1 MAIRVQTSSISG
13 QSQLQPESF
22 GIRKDT
28 RNIGL
33 EAAASAL
40 GQVAQVGSNIYQSN
54 IQKEKRLEAAA
65 REAAQL
71 KKQAEKEIAARQ
83 KTADQLQ
90 IDTRYHNNK
99 NNLLVLE
106 AEAMRSIKNG
116 TFNDPVVGEDG
127 VEGPSLREQWQSI
140 RSAEFQ
146 TDDLHDPTL
155 AVKQRNNLDTDWIE
169 ASVRIS
175 NQTDQRIILNQVSS
189 DEVRASQNVDQ
200 VMNLYPTTAI
210 PANEFNEA
218 LQSIEAFAEST
229 YSKQLNN
236 NSVKTVNSQGSDLAV
251 KLFKHRIDTALD
263 NKEIDSIVKEFDT
276 YNAQHNYIAAG
287 NEEIGKY
294 AKAKKEE
301 GFEIKF
307 GIAQERELRNLNTA
321 LEFGKNLMSLSP
333 TDQVNVAEIEKHLKM
348 LDTVQLFNEMG
359 SLKDGDKTILND
371 TQAQNLLEMQEFM
384 KKFLPNRDATEF
396 SEVYSPIVMEAIDEV
411 KKLKDPNYRVSNT
424 LPEGVALY
432 GETATKYTNYRNG
445 LATYI
450 HNGLEDKDSRVLKA
464 LVPHLANNPRL
475 QRQEMKRLF
484 VDEFGYD
491 ERDFFTPSNIEVNF
505 ADINS
510 VVTHIS
516 DIRTL
521 NRSNP
526 DTVLKRGYDLINQK
540 DPTTEERMLGQLYM
554 AVAMAPEMDESNL
567 VAFANNYIN
576 IFEAAS
582 QSGSIPDGYYTR
594 ADNLDVLPELK
605 ELASYYRGQGRND
618 LHTYYST
625 MRRGL
630 IAKSWY
636 DLADTELKELYQQK
650 LDKKDKDDKA
660 HNFKFPKIDKY
671 IRQSIANTA
680 NHQLFSVMGATKK
693 SKDFDTHVYIPPNI
707 FNQTVQAEIDTLS
720 PFLRDYVV
728 GTPLYQFFE
737 NHYGNSFLMSGYK
750 DTSEAVADRI
760 MEVNWTVISEHE
772 DYKLRDAMTPT
783 IQKVAEA
790 VAFDAAFD
798 TDLKK
803 EVKSFFKKLDSY
815 LDDPNKLYDWVA
827 SAKIPTSTSKVD
839 GSEKPAF
846 RFDKIS
852 THGGKVGTAP
862 HIFNPSTNKYEPIYY
877 YVGKRKIQLIITEDE
892 QRAVIREEGFTIART
907 DSAVFDD
914 SPVFMSETGLDESK
928 ADKRRR
934 EGKDF

>member
-1 MAIRVQTSSISG
+1 MAIRVQASNISG
-13 QSQLQPESF
+13 QNQLQPESF
-22 GIRKDT
+22 GIRRDT
-28 RNIGL
+28 RNLAL
-33 EAAASAL
+33 ESVANTL
-40 GQVAQVGSNIYQSN
+40 GQVAQVGSDVYQSN
-54 IQKEKRLEAAA
+54 IQKQKRLEAAA
-65 REAAQL
+65 EEAARL
-71 KKQAEKEIAARQ
+71 RKQAETAIANRQ

-106 AEAMRSIKNG
+106 AEVMRSIKNG
-116 TFNDPVVGEDG
+116 TFNDPVVDEDG

-140 RSAEFQ
+140 RSAEFK

-200 VMNLYPTTAI
+200 IINLYPTTAI
-210 PANEFNEA
+210 PEDQFNTT

-229 YSKQLNN
+229 YSRQLNQ
-236 NSVKTVNSQGSDLAV
+236 NSLRTVNSQGSDLAV
-251 KLFKHRIDTALD
+251 KLFKHKIDTALD
-263 NKEIDSIVKEFDT
+263 DKEIDAVVKEFDT

-287 NEEIGKY
+287 NEEVAKY
-294 AKAKKEE
+294 AKEKKKE
-301 GFEIKF
+301 GFDIKF

-333 TDQVNVAEIEKHLKM
+333 TDPVNIQEVQKNLK
-348 LDTVQLFNEMG
+348 LLETVQFFNELG
-359 SLKDGDKTILND
+359 SLKNGDKTILND

-384 KKFLPNRDATEF
+384 KTFLPNKDATEF
-396 SEVYSPIVMEAIDEV
+396 SEIYSPIVMEAIDEV
-411 KKLKDPNYRVSNT
+411 KKLKDPNYRVSRV
-424 LPEGVALY
+424 LPEGLALY
-432 GETATKYTNYRNG
+432 GETATKYTNYRNA

-450 HNGLEDKDSRVLKA
+450 HTGLQDKDARVLKA
-464 LVPHLANNPRL
+464 LVPHLENNPRQ
-475 QRQEMKRLF
+475 QREEMKRLF

-505 ADINS
+505 AQIDS
-510 VVTHIS
+510 VVQHLS
-516 DIRTL
+516 DVRML
-521 NRSNP
+521 NISNP
-526 DTVLKRGYDLINQK
+526 DTILKRGYDLINQK

-554 AVAMAPEMDESNL
+554 AVAMAPEMDESKL
-567 VAFANNYIN
+567 VAFANNYIS
-576 IFEAAS
+576 IFDAAS
-582 QSGSIPDGYYTR
+582 QSGIVPDGYYTR
-594 ADNLDVLPELK
+594 ADNLDVLPEL
-605 ELASYYRGQGRND
+605 EVLARYYRAQDRND

-630 IAKSWY
+630 IAKSWF
-636 DLADTELKELYQQK
+636 DLSDTELKELYQKK
-650 LDKKDKDDKA
+650 LDKKDKDEDA
-660 HNFKFPKIDKY
+660 HNFKFPKIDRY

-693 SKDFDTHVYIPPNI
+693 SKDFDTYVYIPPNI
-707 FNQTVQAEIDTLS
+707 FNETVQTEIDTLS

-772 DYKLRDAMTPT
+772 DYNLRDAFTPT
-783 IQKVAEA
+783 VLKVAEA
-790 VAFDAAFD
+790 VAADAAFD

-803 EVKSFFKKLDSY
+803 EVKSFFNKLDKY
-815 LDDPNKLYDWVA
+815 LDDPDKLYDWVA

-862 HIFNPSTNKYEPIYY
+862 HIFNPSTGKYEAFY
-877 YVGKRKIQLIITEDE
+877 YVKNGRSIQLIITEDE
-892 QRAVIREEGFTIART
+892 QRSVIREEGFTIPRT

-914 SPVFMSETGLDESK
+914 SPLMLSEAGLRTK
-928 ADKRRR
+928 AEERIA
-934 EGKDF
+934 EGRDF